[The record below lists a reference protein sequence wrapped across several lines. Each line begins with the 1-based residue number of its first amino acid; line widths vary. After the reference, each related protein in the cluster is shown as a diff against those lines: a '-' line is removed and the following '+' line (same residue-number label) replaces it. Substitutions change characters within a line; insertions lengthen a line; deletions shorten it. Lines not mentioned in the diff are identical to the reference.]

1 MYLNLLENE
10 QTVELFKQSPYSE
23 KFQREMTVAEY
34 SAGKRAYYNAREFF
48 SEFISKPFNLET
60 LGKTIQ

>member
-23 KFQREMTVAEY
+23 KFQKEVITMLE
-34 SAGKRAYYNAREFF
+34 NF
-48 SEFISKPFNLET
+48 SVSS
-60 LGKTIQ
+60 